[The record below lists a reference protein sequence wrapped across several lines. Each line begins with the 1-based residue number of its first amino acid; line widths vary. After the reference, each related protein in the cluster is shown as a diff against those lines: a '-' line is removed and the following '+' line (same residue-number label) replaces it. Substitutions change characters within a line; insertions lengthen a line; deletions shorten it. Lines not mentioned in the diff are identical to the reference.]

1 LLTKKLQGLGL
12 KKNFSKEIAIIGIG
26 YVGLPLARSFSNYFS
41 VKAFDKDER
50 RIKELQKGIDS
61 NLDIKPKDLKN
72 KNLSFTY
79 EYDDI
84 KNCNVYIL
92 TLPTPINKKRL
103 PDITLVENATK
114 DLAKILKKKDL
125 IIYESTF
132 YPGTIEDKLI
142 PILEKNSKLLYN
154 KDFFIGYSPERINPG
169 EKIHTLENVKKIIS
183 SNNKNSLKQ
192 VKEMYQKI
200 IKAGVYQA
208 SSIKVAELSKILENT
223 QRFINIAL
231 INEVSSLCNKM
242 NLQTKEVIDVASTK
256 WNFMKFYP
264 GFVGGHCVA
273 VDPLYLSFKQKQMK
287 TSSFLITAADKINQN
302 KGFEILDK
310 LNASFKNLKQK
321 KILILGFTF
330 KENCPDLRNS
340 GTINLMEIL
349 CKKKIKLNIHDPFV
363 KKEELKK
370 EIKKNYNIIKN
381 LKPSNY
387 DCIIIAVGHTFY
399 KKMGINKIKKLSNKK
414 DCLLFDLKSLFK
426 KDKVDFQL

>member
-1 LLTKKLQGLGL
+1 M

-142 PILEKNSKLLYN
+142 PILEKNSKLIYN

-273 VDPLYLSFKQKQMK
+273 VDPLYLSFKQKQIK

-302 KGFEILDK
+302 KCFEILDK

>member
-1 LLTKKLQGLGL
+1 MLTKKLQGLGL

-273 VDPLYLSFKQKQMK
+273 VDPLYLSFKQKQIK

-414 DCLLFDLKSLFK
+414 NCLLFDLKSLFK

>member
-1 LLTKKLQGLGL
+1 MLTKKLQGLGL

-72 KNLSFTY
+72 KNLLFTY

-273 VDPLYLSFKQKQMK
+273 VDPLYLSFKQKQIK

-302 KGFEILDK
+302 KCFEILDK

>member
-1 LLTKKLQGLGL
+1 MKKLQGHGL
-12 KKNFSKEIAIIGIG
+12 KKNFNKKIAIIGVG
-26 YVGLPLARSFSNYFS
+26 YVGLPLAKSFANHFS
-41 VKAFDKDER
+41 VKAFDKDES
-50 RIKELQKGIDS
+50 RIKELQKGIDR
-61 NLDIKPKDLKN
+61 NLDIKTKDLKN
-72 KNLSFTY
+72 DNLSFTCRY
-79 EYDDI
+79 HDI

-103 PDITLVENATK
+103 PDINLVENATK

-287 TSSFLITAADKINQN
+287 TSSFLITAADKIN
-302 KGFEILDK
+302 KDKYFEILDQ
-310 LNASFKNLKQK
+310 LNLSFKNLKQK

-340 GTINLMEIL
+340 GTLSLMEIL
-349 CKKKIKLNIHDPFV
+349 YKRKIKFNIHDPFV

-370 EIKKNYNIIKN
+370 ETKKDYNIMKN
-381 LKPSNY
+381 LKASNY

-399 KKMGINKIKKLSNKK
+399 KKMGISKIKKLSNKK

>member
-1 LLTKKLQGLGL
+1 MKKLQGRGL
-12 KKNFSKEIAIIGIG
+12 KKNSSKEIAIIGVG
-26 YVGLPLARSFSNYFS
+26 YVGLPLARSFANHFS
-41 VKAFDKDER
+41 VKAFDKNEH
-50 RIKELQKGIDS
+50 RIKELQKGIDR

-72 KNLSFTY
+72 DNLLFTY
-79 EYDDI
+79 RYHDI
-84 KNCNVYIL
+84 KKCNVYIL

-103 PDITLVENATK
+103 PDITMVENATK

-142 PILEKNSKLLYN
+142 PILEKNSKLSYN

-287 TSSFLITAADKINQN
+287 TSSFLITAADKINKN
-302 KGFEILDK
+302 KYFEILDQ
-310 LNASFKNLKQK
+310 LNLSFKNLKQK

-340 GTINLMEIL
+340 GTLSLMEVL
-349 CKKKIKLNIHDPFV
+349 YKKKIKFNIHDPFV

-370 EIKKNYNIIKN
+370 ETKKDYNIMKN
-381 LKPSNY
+381 LKASNY

-399 KKMGINKIKKLSNKK
+399 KKMGISKIKKLSNKK
-414 DCLLFDLKSLFK
+414 NCLLFDLKSLFK

>member
-1 LLTKKLQGLGL
+1 MLTKKLQGLGL

-72 KNLSFTY
+72 KNLLFTY

-264 GFVGGHCVA
+264 GLVGGHCVA
-273 VDPLYLSFKQKQMK
+273 VDPLYLSFKQKQIK

-302 KGFEILDK
+302 KCFEILDK

-370 EIKKNYNIIKN
+370 ETKKEYNIIKN
-381 LKPSNY
+381 LKSSNY

-399 KKMGINKIKKLSNKK
+399 KKMGIKKIKRLSNKK
-414 DCLLFDLKSLFK
+414 NCLFFDLKSLFK
-426 KDKVDFQL
+426 KDTVDFQL

>member
-1 LLTKKLQGLGL
+1 MLTKKLQGLGL

-273 VDPLYLSFKQKQMK
+273 VDPLYLSFKQKQIK

>member
-1 LLTKKLQGLGL
+1 MLTKKLQGLGL

-273 VDPLYLSFKQKQMK
+273 VDPLYLSFKQKQIK

-302 KGFEILDK
+302 KCFEILDK

-414 DCLLFDLKSLFK
+414 NCLLFDLKSLFK

>member
-1 LLTKKLQGLGL
+1 MLTKKLQGLGL

-192 VKEMYQKI
+192 VKEMYKKI

-231 INEVSSLCNKM
+231 VNEVSSLCNKM

-302 KGFEILDK
+302 KYFEILDK
-310 LNASFKNLKQK
+310 LNLSFKNLKQK

-340 GTINLMEIL
+340 GTLSLMEIL
-349 CKKKIKLNIHDPFV
+349 YKKKIKFNIHDPFV

-370 EIKKNYNIIKN
+370 ETKKDYNIMKN

-387 DCIIIAVGHTFY
+387 DCIIIAVGHAFY
-399 KKMGINKIKKLSNKK
+399 KKMGIKKIKKLSNKK
-414 DCLLFDLKSLFK
+414 DCLFFDLKSLFK

>member
-1 LLTKKLQGLGL
+1 M

-231 INEVSSLCNKM
+231 VNEVSTLCNKM

-273 VDPLYLSFKQKQMK
+273 VDPLYLSFKQKQIK

-414 DCLLFDLKSLFK
+414 NCLLFDLKSLFK

>member
-1 LLTKKLQGLGL
+1 M

>member
-1 LLTKKLQGLGL
+1 M

-231 INEVSSLCNKM
+231 VNEVSSLCNKM

-287 TSSFLITAADKINQN
+287 TSSFLITAADRINKN
-302 KGFEILDK
+302 KYFEILDQ
-310 LNASFKNLKQK
+310 LNLSFKNLKQK

-340 GTINLMEIL
+340 GTLSLMEIL
-349 CKKKIKLNIHDPFV
+349 YKKKIKFNIHDPFV

-370 EIKKNYNIIKN
+370 E
-381 LKPSNY
+381 
-387 DCIIIAVGHTFY
+387 T
-399 KKMGINKIKKLSNKK
+399 KK
-414 DCLLFDLKSLFK
+414 DCLFFDLKSLFK

>member
-1 LLTKKLQGLGL
+1 L

-72 KNLSFTY
+72 KNLLFTY

-273 VDPLYLSFKQKQMK
+273 VDPLYLSFKQKQIK

-414 DCLLFDLKSLFK
+414 NCLLFDLKSLFK

>member
-1 LLTKKLQGLGL
+1 MKKHQGLGL
-12 KKNFSKEIAIIGIG
+12 KKNFNKEIAIIGVG
-26 YVGLPLARSFSNYFS
+26 YVGLPLAKSFANHYS
-41 VKAFDKDER
+41 VKAFDKNKH
-50 RIKELQKGIDS
+50 RIKELQKGIDR
-61 NLDIKPKDLKN
+61 NLDFRLNDLKN

-79 EYDDI
+79 DYYDI

-92 TLPTPINKKRL
+92 TLPTPINKKRV
-103 PDITLVENATK
+103 PDISLVKSATK
-114 DLAKILKKKDL
+114 DLGKILKKKDL

-142 PILEKNSKLLYN
+142 PILEKSSKLLYN

-200 IKAGVYQA
+200 IKAGVYVA

-231 INEVSSLCNKM
+231 VNEVSTLCNKM

-273 VDPLYLSFKQKQMK
+273 VDPLYLSFKQKKMK
-287 TSSFLITAADKINQN
+287 TSSFLITAADKINRN
-302 KGFEILDK
+302 KYLEVLERMN
-310 LNASFKNLKQK
+310 LSFKNLKNK
-321 KILILGFTF
+321 KILILGLTF

-340 GTINLMEIL
+340 GIISLIEVL
-349 CKKKIKLNIHDPFV
+349 KEKKLKLHIHDPFV

-370 EIKKNYNIIKN
+370 ETKKEYNIIKN
-381 LKPSNY
+381 LKSSNY

-399 KKMGINKIKKLSNKK
+399 KKMGIKKIKRLSNKK
-414 DCLLFDLKSLFK
+414 NCLFFDLKSLFK
-426 KDKVDFQL
+426 KDTVDFQL

>member
-1 LLTKKLQGLGL
+1 MLTKKLQGLGL

-72 KNLSFTY
+72 KNLLFTY

-264 GFVGGHCVA
+264 GLVGGHCVA
-273 VDPLYLSFKQKQMK
+273 VDPLYLSFKQKQIK

>member
-1 LLTKKLQGLGL
+1 MKKLQGLGL
-12 KKNFSKEIAIIGIG
+12 KKNFSKEIAIIGVG
-26 YVGLPLARSFSNYFS
+26 YVGLPLAKSFAKYFR
-41 VKAFDKDER
+41 VKAFDKDEQ
-50 RIKELQKGIDS
+50 RIRELQKGIDR
-61 NLDIKPKDLKN
+61 NLDIKLKDLKN
-72 KNLSFTY
+72 NNLLFTCK
-79 EYDDI
+79 YDDI

-103 PDITLVENATK
+103 PNITLVENATK

-142 PILEKNSKLLYN
+142 PILEKNSKLIYN

-192 VKEMYQKI
+192 VKEMYKKI

-231 INEVSSLCNKM
+231 VNEVSSLCNKM

-302 KGFEILDK
+302 KYFEILDK
-310 LNASFKNLKQK
+310 LNLSFKNLKQK

-340 GTINLMEIL
+340 GTLSLMEIL
-349 CKKKIKLNIHDPFV
+349 YKKKIKFNIHDPFV

-370 EIKKNYNIIKN
+370 ETKKDYNIMKN

-387 DCIIIAVGHTFY
+387 DCIIIAVGHAFY
-399 KKMGINKIKKLSNKK
+399 KKMGIKKIKKLSNKK
-414 DCLLFDLKSLFK
+414 DCLFFDLKSLFK

>member
-1 LLTKKLQGLGL
+1 MKKLRGHGL

-26 YVGLPLARSFSNYFS
+26 YVGLPLARSFANYFS
-41 VKAFDKDER
+41 VKAFDKDKH
-50 RIKELQKGIDS
+50 RIKELQKGIDR
-61 NLDIKPKDLKN
+61 NLDIKPQDLMS
-72 KNLSFTY
+72 KNLSFTNKY
-79 EYDDI
+79 HDI

-114 DLAKILKKKDL
+114 NLAKILKKKDL

-132 YPGTIEDKLI
+132 YPGTIEDILI

-183 SNNKNSLKQ
+183 SNNKNSLKD
-192 VKEMYQKI
+192 VKEMYEKI

-302 KGFEILDK
+302 KYFEILNK
-310 LNASFKNLKQK
+310 LKLSFKNLKQK

-340 GTINLMEIL
+340 GTINLMKVL
-349 CKKKIKLNIHDPFV
+349 HKKKIKLDIHDPYV
-363 KKEELKK
+363 KKDELKK
-370 EIKKNYNIIKN
+370 KTKKDYNIITN
-381 LKPSNY
+381 LEPSNY
-387 DCIIIAVGHTFY
+387 DCIIIAVGHRFY

-414 DCLLFDLKSLFK
+414 SCLFYDLKSLFK

>member
-1 LLTKKLQGLGL
+1 L

-273 VDPLYLSFKQKQMK
+273 VDPLYLSFKQKQIK

-302 KGFEILDK
+302 KCFEILDK

-414 DCLLFDLKSLFK
+414 NCLLFDLKSLFK

>member
-273 VDPLYLSFKQKQMK
+273 VDPLYLSFKQKQIK

-302 KGFEILDK
+302 KCFEILDK

>member
-1 LLTKKLQGLGL
+1 MLTKKLQGLGL

-273 VDPLYLSFKQKQMK
+273 VDPLYLSFKQKQIK

-302 KGFEILDK
+302 KCFEILDK

>member
-1 LLTKKLQGLGL
+1 L

>member
-273 VDPLYLSFKQKQMK
+273 VDPLYLSFKQKQIK

>member
-1 LLTKKLQGLGL
+1 M

-169 EKIHTLENVKKIIS
+169 EKIHTLENVKKVIS

-273 VDPLYLSFKQKQMK
+273 VDPLYLSFKQKQIK

-302 KGFEILDK
+302 KCFEILDK

>member
-273 VDPLYLSFKQKQMK
+273 VDPLYLSFKQKQIK

-414 DCLLFDLKSLFK
+414 NCLLFDLKSLFK

>member
-1 LLTKKLQGLGL
+1 L

-273 VDPLYLSFKQKQMK
+273 VDPLYLSFKQKQIK

>member
-1 LLTKKLQGLGL
+1 M

-273 VDPLYLSFKQKQMK
+273 VDPLYLSFKQKQIK

-302 KGFEILDK
+302 KCFEILDK

>member
-1 LLTKKLQGLGL
+1 M

-414 DCLLFDLKSLFK
+414 NCLLFDLKSLFK

>member
-1 LLTKKLQGLGL
+1 M

-273 VDPLYLSFKQKQMK
+273 VDPLYLSFKQKQIK

>member
-1 LLTKKLQGLGL
+1 MLTKKLQGLGL

-273 VDPLYLSFKQKQMK
+273 VDPLYLSFKQKQIK
-287 TSSFLITAADKINQN
+287 TSSFLITAADKVNQN
-302 KGFEILDK
+302 KCFEILDK

>member
-1 LLTKKLQGLGL
+1 MLTKKLQGLGL

-223 QRFINIAL
+223 QRFVNIAL

-273 VDPLYLSFKQKQMK
+273 VDPLYLSFKQKQIK
-287 TSSFLITAADKINQN
+287 TSSFLITAADKVNQN
-302 KGFEILDK
+302 KCFEILDK